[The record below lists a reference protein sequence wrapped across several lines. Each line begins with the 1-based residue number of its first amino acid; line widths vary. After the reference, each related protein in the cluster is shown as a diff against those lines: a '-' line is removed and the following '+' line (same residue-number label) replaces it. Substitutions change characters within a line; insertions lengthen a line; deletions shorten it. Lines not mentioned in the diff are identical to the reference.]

1 MMRALSLIIVRREEQ
16 NGALK
21 LRDCSRWRSLQFAD
35 GDDEDDG
42 DGFPRFSFSSINSIK
57 KKIKINCLLEKIS
70 ALTASITIYFILVF

>member
-42 DGFPRFSFSSINSIK
+42 DGCPRFSFSSINSIK
-57 KKIKINCLLEKIS
+57 IKLKLTAYLKKS

>member
-1 MMRALSLIIVRREEQ
+1 MMMMMRALSLIIVRREEQ

-42 DGFPRFSFSSINSIK
+42 DGVPRFSFSSINSIK
-57 KKIKINCLLEKIS
+57 KKKIKSNCLL
-70 ALTASITIYFILVF
+70 

>member
-42 DGFPRFSFSSINSIK
+42 DGFPRFSFSSINSI
-57 KKIKINCLLEKIS
+57 
-70 ALTASITIYFILVF
+70 